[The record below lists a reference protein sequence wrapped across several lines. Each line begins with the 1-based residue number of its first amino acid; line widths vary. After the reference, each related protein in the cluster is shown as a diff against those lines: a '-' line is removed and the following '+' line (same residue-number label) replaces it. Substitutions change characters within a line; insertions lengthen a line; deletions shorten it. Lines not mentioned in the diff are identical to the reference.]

1 MKSGKFTVAVL
12 AAFAF
17 VALFQNTGAAA
28 GVQWGNDLKKAAA
41 ESQKTGKPILITF
54 TASWCTYCHK
64 LIGET
69 FTDQKVIA
77 RVNKYFVPVVLDA
90 DKNERAVQLLGI
102 EAFPSTI
109 VISPELNVLGR
120 ITGFHKAPQM
130 NQHLEPFCKA
140 PSQKL
145 QQAVV
150 KKTPEKAVAQPV
162 AARKP
167 AAETAFSGMC
177 LVSMLDERDLVRG
190 SAKIVDEYRGV
201 KLHFASVKHQQA
213 FRADPTKY
221 WPMADGH
228 CPVAL
233 VRTEKET
240 LGSASTAA
248 VYRGKIVLFRSM
260 KHRGAFAENPRHFA
274 ESLERRQTADGKQV
288 EDRGSEV
295 G

>member
-1 MKSGKFTVAVL
+1 MKSGRKTFTFL
-12 AAFAF
+12 AAIVM
-17 VALFQNTGAAA
+17 VALLQNTGSAA

-54 TASWCTYCHK
+54 TASWCTYCHQ

-130 NQHLEPFCKA
+130 SQHLAPFCKDQ
-140 PSQKL
+140 PNEL

-150 KKTPEKAVAQPV
+150 KKTPEKPVAQPV
-162 AARKP
+162 AARMP

-177 LVSMLDERDLVRG
+177 LVSMLDDRDLVRG
-190 SAKIVDEYRGV
+190 SAKIADEFRGV
-201 KLHFASVKHQQA
+201 KLHFASEKHQQT
-213 FRADPTKY
+213 FRADPAKY

-233 VRTEKET
+233 ARSEKES

-274 ESLERRQTADGKQV
+274 ESLERRQTAS
-288 EDRGSEV
+288 R
-295 G
+295 

>member
-1 MKSGKFTVAVL
+1 MKSGRNTIAVL
-12 AAFAF
+12 AAFILIAM
-17 VALFQNTGAAA
+17 FQNTGSAAS
-28 GVQWGNDLKKAAA
+28 VQWGNDLKKAAV

-109 VISPELNVLGR
+109 VISPDLNVLGR

-130 NQHLEPFCKA
+130 SQHLAPFCQEQPKV
-140 PSQKL
+140 L

-150 KKTPEKAVAQPV
+150 KKTSEKPVAQRV

-167 AAETAFSGMC
+167 AAATAFSGMC
-177 LVSMLDERDLVRG
+177 LVSMLDDRDLVRG
-190 SAKIVDEYRGV
+190 SSNITDEYHGV
-201 KLHFASVKHQQA
+201 KLLFASIKHQQS
-213 FRADPTKY
+213 FRADPAKY
-221 WPMADGH
+221 WPTADGH

-233 VRTEKET
+233 VRGEKET

-260 KHRGAFAENPRHFA
+260 KHRGAFAENPRHFT
-274 ESLERRQTADGKQV
+274 ESLEQRQTAS
-288 EDRGSEV
+288 R
-295 G
+295 